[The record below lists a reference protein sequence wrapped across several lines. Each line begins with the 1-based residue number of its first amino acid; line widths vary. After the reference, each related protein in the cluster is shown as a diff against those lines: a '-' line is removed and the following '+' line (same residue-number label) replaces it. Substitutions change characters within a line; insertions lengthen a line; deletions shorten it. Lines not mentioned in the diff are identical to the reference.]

1 MNIDKCFNLDDFR
14 VLAKKRLPASI
25 FSYINN
31 GAEEEIS
38 LRWNREAYEAYEF
51 IPQMLVD
58 VSGRKQNIELFG
70 ESYNSPFGIS
80 PVGLGALYSFDGDV
94 ALATAAHAQKVP
106 YILSG
111 ASLTRMEK
119 VTAAAPYAWFQAYL
133 PGDSHEVEKLL
144 QRAALA
150 GVTNLVIT
158 VDVPVSVNPDRYAR
172 FGFSSPLRPSFDLI
186 WQGVTHP
193 HWTIRTFIKT
203 LAFHGMPHFENWR
216 ADRSNAVLSSSAQ
229 KDVKNRD
236 SFTWD
241 HIKLVRDK
249 WKGNL
254 ILKGIMSVSD
264 AVKSRSV
271 GVDGIIVSNHGGR
284 QADSVAAPLSVLAD
298 IVQEVP
304 ELVVMMDGGIRRGS
318 DVLKAIALGARCV
331 FTGRPFN
338 FALAVGGKAGVET
351 AVGLLKEEI
360 HRNMALLGLLHPY
373 EIGEKHMRIRSVN
386 QPSSESHDLRQ
397 ARRLVR

>member
-1 MNIDKCFNLDDFR
+1 MTTQKNYSLDDFR
-14 VLAKKRLPASI
+14 SLAKKRLPGSI
-25 FSYINN
+25 FAYINN
-31 GAEEEIS
+31 GAEDEVS
-38 LRWNREAYEAYEF
+38 LRWNRQAYEAYEF
-51 IPQMLVD
+51 IPQMLID
-58 VSGRKQNIELFG
+58 VSSRTQSIELFG
-70 ESYNSPFGIS
+70 KSYDSPFGIS

-94 ALATAAHAQKVP
+94 ALATAAHARNVP

-119 VTAAAPYAWFQAYL
+119 VTASAPNAWFQAYL
-133 PGDSHEVEKLL
+133 PGDPREVEKLL

-172 FGFSSPLRPSFDLI
+172 FGFSSPLRPSWDLM
-186 WQGVTHP
+186 WQGVMHP
-193 HWTIRTFIKT
+193 HWTFGTFIKT
-203 LAFHGMPHFENWR
+203 LAVHGMPHLENWR
-216 ADRSNAVLSSSAQ
+216 ADRGSPILSSAAQ
-229 KDVKNRD
+229 RDVKNRD

-241 HIKLVRDK
+241 HIKLAREK
-249 WKGNL
+249 WHGNL

-284 QADSVAAPLSVLAD
+284 QADSVAAPLSVLGD
-298 IVQEVP
+298 IVKAVP
-304 ELVVMMDGGIRRGS
+304 QLVVMMDGGIRRGS

-331 FTGRPFN
+331 FLGRPFN
-338 FALAVGGKAGVET
+338 FALAAEGKAGVES
-351 AVGLLKEEI
+351 AIEILQEEI

-373 EIGEKHMRIRSVN
+373 EISETHMRIRSVR
-386 QPSSESHDLRQ
+386 D
-397 ARRLVR
+397 

>member
-1 MNIDKCFNLDDFR
+1 MTTQKNYSLDDFR
-14 VLAKKRLPASI
+14 SLAKKRLPASI
-25 FSYINN
+25 FAYINN
-31 GAEEEIS
+31 GAEDEVS

-51 IPQMLVD
+51 IPQMLIN
-58 VSGRKQNIELFG
+58 VSSRTQNIELFG
-70 ESYNSPFGIS
+70 KSYDSPFGIS

-94 ALATAAHAQKVP
+94 ALATAAHARNVP

-119 VTAAAPYAWFQAYL
+119 VTASAPNAWFQAYL
-133 PGDSHEVEKLL
+133 PGDPREVEKLL

-172 FGFSSPLRPSFDLI
+172 FGFSSPLRPSFDLM
-186 WQGVTHP
+186 WQGVMHP
-193 HWTIRTFIKT
+193 
-203 LAFHGMPHFENWR
+203 
-216 ADRSNAVLSSSAQ
+216 
-229 KDVKNRD
+229 D

-241 HIKLVRDK
+241 HIKLAREK
-249 WKGNL
+249 WHGNL
-254 ILKGIMSVSD
+254 ILKGIMGVSD

-284 QADSVAAPLSVLAD
+284 QADSVAAPLTVLSD
-298 IVQEVP
+298 IVKAVP

-331 FTGRPFN
+331 FAGRPFN
-338 FALAVGGKAGVET
+338 FALAAQGKAGVES
-351 AVGLLKEEI
+351 AIDLLQEEI

-373 EIGEKHMRIRSVN
+373 EMSETQMRLH
-386 QPSSESHDLRQ
+386 P
-397 ARRLVR
+397 ARA